1 MRAVIWGR
9 RRGCKVES
17 GRQQVTACMGW
28 LMVYRNLVEVW
39 FIGVLP
45 VLEGGEADSG
55 GGGYQA
61 VAL

>member
-1 MRAVIWGR
+1 M
-9 RRGCKVES
+9 ES